1 MASRP
6 QRFEMALQLCFFV
19 ADTCHTLPLLLFLG
33 MAAKKLSSIFVKH
46 SQLQPSCSPAAICSS
61 IHSFECLH
69 HHLLPGCASV
79 CVPQCVSV
87 WQDCAGWCCLAAL
100 QFAIKVNLQLQQLQQ
115 GACSSCNLIH
125 RLDSTPPATTATSTP
140 GPSDDSHDVV
150 PTPLLG
156 APANTLFQLGHVCG
170 FRSKAFRPR

>member
-100 QFAIKVNLQLQQLQQ
+100 QFAIKVNLQLQQ

-125 RLDSTPPATTATSTP
+125 RLDSARYHYHLHSRPKRRFPRCCSHPLTGVPGQHTLSTRAC
-140 GPSDDSHDVV
+140 VR
-150 PTPLLG
+150 
-156 APANTLFQLGHVCG
+156 F
-170 FRSKAFRPR
+170 